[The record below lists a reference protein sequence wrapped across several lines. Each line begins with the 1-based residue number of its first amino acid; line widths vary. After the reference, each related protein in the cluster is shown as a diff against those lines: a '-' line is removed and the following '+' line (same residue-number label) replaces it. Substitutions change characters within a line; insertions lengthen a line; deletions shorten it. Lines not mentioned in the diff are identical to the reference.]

1 MNGAENMV
9 KILAPIVAARREAPQ
24 DDLISVLVE
33 AEMTDEDG
41 TTHRLS
47 DAEIYSFAYLLLA
60 AGSGTTWKQM
70 GITLAA
76 LLTRP
81 ALLDAVRD
89 DAALLKAAIEES
101 MRWAPT
107 DPMFSRFVRRDI
119 DFHGVHL
126 PEGAVCTSVSE
137 RPIGIRHAMTDPT
150 STTRADP
157 PRRAS
162 AFGSGP
168 HICLGHARGPR
179 RDGHRHRGIAR
190 SAPEPAPRPRRRGS
204 ADHRDVRTRRHRTS
218 RPLRLIPRAPKQETR
233 DGRRSQVHT
242 AGSFDLR

>member
-1 MNGAENMV
+1 V
-9 KILAPIVAARREAPQ
+9 RIVSPIVAARREEPE

-41 TTHRLS
+41 ETHRLS

-89 DAALLKAAIEES
+89 DEVLLKAAIEES
-101 MRWAPT
+101 TRWAPT

-119 DFHGVHL
+119 DFHGVRL
-126 PEGAVCTSVSE
+126 PEGAV
-137 RPIGIRHAMTDPT
+137 
-150 STTRADP
+150 
-157 PRRAS
+157 
-162 AFGSGP
+162 
-168 HICLGHARGPR
+168 L
-179 RDGHRHRGIAR
+179 
-190 SAPEPAPRPRRRGS
+190 
-204 ADHRDVRTRRHRTS
+204 
-218 RPLRLIPRAPKQETR
+218 
-233 DGRRSQVHT
+233 
-242 AGSFDLR
+242 